1 MLVVP
6 SVGVPSCVNTKPF
19 SLFAVPC
26 STKVNVPP
34 VISEAAS
41 ASPALVNTNGFE
53 PSPVAVTT

>member
-1 MLVVP
+1 M
-6 SVGVPSCVNTKPF
+6 PSCVNTKPF

-53 PSPVAVTT
+53 PSPVAVTV